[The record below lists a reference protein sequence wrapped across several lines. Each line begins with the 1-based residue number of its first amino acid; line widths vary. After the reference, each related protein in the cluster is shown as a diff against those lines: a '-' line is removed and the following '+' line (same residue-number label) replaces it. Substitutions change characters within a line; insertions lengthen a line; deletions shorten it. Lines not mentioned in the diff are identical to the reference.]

1 MACASC
7 NKSYTRPSPCN
18 TCGKQTDTCDDAI
31 QLAYVPGTACT
42 IGITYNCVTST
53 LSLRE
58 GIQNCETDTRMVWN
72 ADTGCIN
79 YYSERY
85 TNNMETG
92 VPNIICASEIASAIN
107 LCDLNDVS
115 DNACDPDQCALL
127 VYQKTANCGANC
139 KGVNDMWV
147 PWTVADHKSDYL
159 TYVMGFND
167 EGCPIVLD
175 VPSDKSKYWWA
186 MWRGDSK
193 FGYTQPNKVDSLPTD
208 DNGDPL
214 VISQNA
220 DGSPIVA
227 PLKVNTDDIVYHT
240 VARTTLAT
248 EKPYYG
254 QSDFEIRIDSREG
267 NDGSMEAPDDML
279 VSVDWCSDYTGTTA
293 ENRTFTVTV
302 AENTTNIDEDYVR
315 DYARHFQNG
324 EADWAMPGHLT
335 LVVHKGNHLK
345 FHAESYENSLGQFRM
360 HQVNVVWTKLH
371 AYREYRK

>member
-7 NKSYTRPSPCN
+7 NNNYTRPNPCN
-18 TCGKQTDTCDDAI
+18 PCNKQTDTCDDAVQI
-31 QLAYVPGTACT
+31 AYVPGTACT
-42 IGITYNCVTST
+42 IGVTHNCITST
-53 LSLRE
+53 LSLKE

-167 EGCPIVLD
+167 EGCPIVLN
-175 VPSDKSKYWWA
+175 VPGDKSKYWWA

-193 FGYTQPNKVDSLPTD
+193 FGYTQPNKVDNLPKD
-208 DNGDPL
+208 SNGDPL

-227 PLKVNTDDIVYHT
+227 PVKLGDIFKPSACTYFDPANGYAIANPGGNEICYYEFQERMNISLDMVVTSAREQKVYFNEHIATIHDTRFFPNIGNNEYIDLPVHAVWQNNSDGKIMPIWLRIDNQGRLLLSGEET
-240 VARTTLAT
+240 ARTTSGKASYIAL
-248 EKPYYG
+248 G
-254 QSDFEIRIDSREG
+254 ID
-267 NDGSMEAPDDML
+267 DAI
-279 VSVDWCSDYTGTTA
+279 DWKWRG
-293 ENRTFTVTV
+293 
-302 AENTTNIDEDYVR
+302 
-315 DYARHFQNG
+315 
-324 EADWAMPGHLT
+324 
-335 LVVHKGNHLK
+335 
-345 FHAESYENSLGQFRM
+345 
-360 HQVNVVWTKLH
+360 
-371 AYREYRK
+371 

>member
-7 NKSYTRPSPCN
+7 NNNYTRPNPCN
-18 TCGKQTDTCDDAI
+18 PCDKGHDTCDDAVQI
-31 QLAYVPGTACT
+31 AYVPGTACT
-42 IGITYNCVTST
+42 IGITYNCITST
-53 LSLRE
+53 LSLKE

-175 VPSDKSKYWWA
+175 APGDKSKYWWA

-193 FGYTQPNKVDSLPTD
+193 FGYTQPNKVDNLPTD
-208 DNGDPL
+208 SNGDPL

-227 PLKVNTDDIVYHT
+227 PVKLGDIFKPSECTYFDPANGYAIANPGGNEICYYEFQGRMNISLDMVVTSAREQKVYFNEHIATIHDTRFFPKIGDGEYIDLPVHAVWQNNSDGKIMPIWLRIDNQGRLLLSGEET
-240 VARTTLAT
+240 ARTTSGKANYIAL
-248 EKPYYG
+248 G
-254 QSDFEIRIDSREG
+254 ID
-267 NDGSMEAPDDML
+267 DA
-279 VSVDWCSDYTGTTA
+279 VDWKWRG
-293 ENRTFTVTV
+293 
-302 AENTTNIDEDYVR
+302 
-315 DYARHFQNG
+315 
-324 EADWAMPGHLT
+324 
-335 LVVHKGNHLK
+335 
-345 FHAESYENSLGQFRM
+345 
-360 HQVNVVWTKLH
+360 
-371 AYREYRK
+371 